1 MSYQKKYEVQ
11 PIRNRSIHKPKA
23 KANVKHT
30 RFPKTPFT
38 ANVMDSTHIDTR
50 NKDVTGYVKREV
62 YMRDSNGNVQ
72 VAREVQVLNSWKKI
86 GYFSTDN

>member
-1 MSYQKKYEVQ
+1 MG
-11 PIRNRSIHKPKA
+11 N
-23 KANVKHT
+23 T
-30 RFPKTPFT
+30 R
-38 ANVMDSTHIDTR
+38 IDTR